1 MRETKTNST
10 VQEADVTLAKSLRYW
25 NTLISSGATKTY
37 FPWDGGWYRTYWKIY
52 WINWLWPWFVTWK
65 NVAHFLTCG
74 FTTINVLHE
83 KSFLKDKKPN
93 YITINISSEDPKI
106 HTFYCHVNLIC
117 WICSINSTFVQS
129 SVWAFQS

>member
-10 VQEADVTLAKSLRYW
+10 VQEPGVTHYQKFEILKYA
-25 NTLISSGATKTY
+25 NQFTKTN
-37 FPWDGGWYRTYWKIY
+37 FPWDGGWYRTYWKVYCIT
-52 WINWLWPWFVTWK
+52 WLWPWLVILK
-65 NVAHFLTCG
+65 YVAHFMTCG
-74 FTTINVLHE
+74 FTTINVIHE
-83 KSFLKDKKPN
+83 KSFLKDKESN

-117 WICSINSTFVQS
+117 WLCSINSTFVKA